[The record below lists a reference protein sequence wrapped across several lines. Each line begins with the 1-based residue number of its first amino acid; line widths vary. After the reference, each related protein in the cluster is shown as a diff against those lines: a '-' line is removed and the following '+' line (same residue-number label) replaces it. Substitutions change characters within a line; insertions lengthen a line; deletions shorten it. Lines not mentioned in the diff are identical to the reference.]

1 MARGGGGLD
10 PVQAEMVEPPVN
22 ADTLSSMKVR
32 RDLRPAPPPRCPRA
46 ASSRRL
52 TCAPKHHAT
61 T

>member
-1 MARGGGGLD
+1 MVRGGGGLD

-46 ASSRRL
+46 ALSSSDM
-52 TCAPKHHAT
+52 CP
-61 T
+61 

>member
-32 RDLRPAPPPRCPRA
+32 RDLRPGPGARGRGAGGAGGRQGDGPLGRGR
-46 ASSRRL
+46 
-52 TCAPKHHAT
+52 
-61 T
+61 

>member
-1 MARGGGGLD
+1 MD